1 MVKNKILAEFWDLK
15 EVNEAFGKMQPE
27 ELRYD
32 LKAEVFL
39 VLCEMDEQ
47 KLVGMYERN
56 ELRFYIVR
64 TMLNMIKSDRSTFY
78 KNYRNHI
85 EFVASDLNREIKRIN
100 EEPTDLIDK
109 LEKNLEDLHWYNKE
123 ILKLYAIDFKKNA
136 KELSRKTGIPYMSI
150 VRTINKTK
158 KQMKQNI
165 RK

>member
-1 MVKNKILAEFWDLK
+1 MVKNEILAEYWDLK
-15 EVNEAFGKMQPE
+15 EVNDAFAKMQPE
-27 ELRYD
+27 ELQYD

-39 VLCEMDEQ
+39 VLCEMNED
-47 KLVGMYERN
+47 KLKGMYERN
-56 ELRFYIVR
+56 ELKFYIVR
-64 TMLNMIKSDRSTFY
+64 IMLNMIKSDRSTFY

-85 EFVASDLNREIKRIN
+85 EFVDVDKDFEIIN
-100 EEPTDLIDK
+100 YDKMDLIDK
-109 LEKNLEDLHWYNKE
+109 LEKNLEGLHWYNKE

-158 KQMKQNI
+158 KLMKTNI